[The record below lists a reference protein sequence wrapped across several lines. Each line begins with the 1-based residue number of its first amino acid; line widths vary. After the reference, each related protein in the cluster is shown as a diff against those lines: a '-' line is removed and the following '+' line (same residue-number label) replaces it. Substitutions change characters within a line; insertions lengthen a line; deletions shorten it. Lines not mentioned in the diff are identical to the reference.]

1 MGVCFHRALWLYCIV
16 EKHKKVSNGAVLVN
30 IHHPVH
36 KWPKMHHLIDIVTCS
51 SCVWLIL

>member
-1 MGVCFHRALWLYCIV
+1 MGLCFHRALWLYCIV

-36 KWPKMHHLIDIVTCS
+36 KWPKMHHLIDIVTYS
-51 SCVWLIL
+51 GCVWLIL

>member
-1 MGVCFHRALWLYCIV
+1 MGLCFHRALWLYCIV

-36 KWPKMHHLIDIVTCS
+36 KWPKMHHLS
-51 SCVWLIL
+51 ILLHVLVVCG